1 MLPEPASRFFEKVT
15 YQTSD
20 IVDELLWKA
29 PPKTAIKCP
38 ACTRSLKVPICET
51 DSESQKVRGWI
62 SDEFEVNCEGCGM
75 KIDREALCAEKFRK
89 DIKSFIEGGPDARM
103 RFAPP
108 PFPFQIGFMCA
119 DWGDKTDLS

>member
-1 MLPEPASRFFEKVT
+1 M
-15 YQTSD
+15 
-20 IVDELLWKA
+20 
-29 PPKTAIKCP
+29 
-38 ACTRSLKVPICET
+38 PICET

-103 RFAPP
+103 RFALPPP
-108 PFPFQIGFMCA
+108 PFLFRLVLCVLTGREQDRPVLTI
-119 DWGDKTDLS
+119 